1 MTPWTRQLTVC
12 SAIRRAKQSESCPW
26 KMIDQW
32 RYLLNNTT
40 QWAKQPV
47 MLSESYQGKDEPFVE
62 PFGEE
67 LETQSKRISDPR
79 SHTPTNT
86 AGNPL
91 WKPSGS
97 ERISQSN
104 TARKLLRKQSMK
116 ELAIWQD
123 IHWEIR
129 QWTCGECSQPKE
141 RVIRWDGHKAILC
154 TNGWETRRCELAW
167 ANCPAIHRGIWC
179 SNCGGCPRAEVWGI

>member
-1 MTPWTRQLTVC
+1 MNETTYRLLSNTACKAEWELSMKNDRSVEVSAEQYNPVSKTTRNAQWKL
-12 SAIRRAKQSESCPW
+12 SRKGWAICW
-26 KMIDQW
+26 
-32 RYLLNNTT
+32 
-40 QWAKQPV
+40 
-47 MLSESYQGKDEPFVE
+47 

-154 TNGWETRRCELAW
+154 TNGWETRRCEVAW